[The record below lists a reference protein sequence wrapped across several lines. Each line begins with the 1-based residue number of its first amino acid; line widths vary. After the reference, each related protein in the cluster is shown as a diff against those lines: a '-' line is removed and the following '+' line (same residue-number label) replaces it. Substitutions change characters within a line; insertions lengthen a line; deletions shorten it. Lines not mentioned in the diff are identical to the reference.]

1 MPRTGAAARPPVDLE
16 ERAYSI
22 MDWAQKNLRLVLI
35 GLAVIAAVAVGI
47 WLYLATQANREQRAA
62 AELARSSSAVAAGN
76 YALAETDLARVVQQY
91 ASTDAGKQA
100 VLLLSEA
107 LFGQGKYQQGIDQL
121 QQYQGSAP
129 DYLRGAFLAQLAA
142 GYEGLGNFAE
152 AGAAYERAAQAA
164 RFEGE
169 RAQLRADAARAYTLA
184 GNTAKAIEI
193 WEAEAANESS
203 PVVGEARVRLGELT
217 ARPARP
223 VPAQGQD

>member
-1 MPRTGAAARPPVDLE
+1 MPRTGAAARPPVDFE

-35 GLAVIAAVAVGI
+35 GLAVIVAIAVGI
-47 WLYLATQANREQRAA
+47 WLYLATQANREQRASS
-62 AELARSSSAVAAGN
+62 ELARASAAVAAGN
-76 YALAETDLARVVQQY
+76 YALAETDLSRVVQQY

-107 LFGQGKYQQGIDQL
+107 LYGQGKYQQGIDQL
-121 QQYQGSAP
+121 QQYAGSAP
-129 DYLRGAFLAQLAA
+129 EYLRGAFQAQLAA

-152 AGAAYERAAQAA
+152 AAATYERAAAAA
-164 RFEGE
+164 RFEAE
-169 RAQLRADAARAYTLA
+169 RAQLRADAARPYALA
-184 GNTAKAIEI
+184 GNNAKAIEI
-193 WEAEAANESS
+193 WQAEAENESS

-223 VPAQGQD
+223 APPQ